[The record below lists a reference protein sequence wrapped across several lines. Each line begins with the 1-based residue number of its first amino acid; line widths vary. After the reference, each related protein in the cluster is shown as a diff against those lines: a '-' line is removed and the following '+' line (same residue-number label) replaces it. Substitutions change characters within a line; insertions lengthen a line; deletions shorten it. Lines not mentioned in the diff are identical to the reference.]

1 MNVLTWQ
8 FFGAAFTLIA
18 GTLLHFVYGWSDRS
32 LAMAPFA
39 AVNESV
45 WEHLKLLA
53 VPMLLFAVVEYFCY
67 GRALPGFLPART
79 ASVLFGM
86 AEIVVLF
93 YTYVGIV
100 GRNFLLADILVFC
113 IGVAEAYL
121 LGAYLLLSGLLA
133 DGSMQRAAFIALLL
147 LISSLFFFTFRPPHI
162 GLFRDPVTGRY
173 GTAA

>member
-1 MNVLTWQ
+1 M
-8 FFGAAFTLIA
+8 
-18 GTLLHFVYGWSDRS
+18 
-32 LAMAPFA
+32 
-39 AVNESV
+39 
-45 WEHLKLLA
+45 
-53 VPMLLFAVVEYFCY
+53 
-67 GRALPGFLPART
+67 
-79 ASVLFGM
+79 
-86 AEIVVLF
+86 
-93 YTYVGIV
+93 
-100 GRNFLLADILVFC
+100 FC